1 MVRRHGPD
9 AKMTWSFE
17 ESMALV
23 KTSTLAAGPK
33 EPARRKPTGAERTA
47 VTTVSSPQR
56 PPVTRHAKASERVA
70 AATEE
75 LASGLAEAAAAAEE
89 LRRAMEQIATGADE
103 AAGASQEQLGAI
115 KNIVAGLTT
124 ARDNAESCRLRTEV
138 VRSALAD
145 TAAQITTSVRAIERN
160 AKRQQS
166 SVLVIAELERRARE
180 VGEITL
186 TVGKISDQTNL
197 LALNAAIEAARAGD
211 HGRGFAVVAEE
222 VRALAEKSEA
232 SAQDVQRLSE
242 TIQSTVRDTAQSVR
256 AAAEDAIA
264 EGATGTAVVRTLD
277 AMRDEMRRLSEGS
290 VETVTAASQAV
301 GASTEVQK
309 GAESVASAAEQQSA
323 AATEAQTAIQ
333 QQTQSLHQGQ
343 TAAQALA
350 GLTEQFRDGAADGSI
365 AAQIGAMAE
374 QLSSTI
380 QQLSTAAAQILAAVS
395 QIGRGSQ
402 MQAAATQQTSAAL
415 TQIERSTGV
424 ARQNADQ
431 AITRVRDL
439 ARGIDEGRAS
449 VERLLAGVEQASQ
462 KTAANLEQVAGIET
476 MSRRIDKIVDG
487 IVLIAVQTTMLAVS
501 GAVEAARAG
510 DAGRGFAVV
519 SNDIRG
525 LAREATESADRI
537 KDMVRAIMDQIVSV
551 RRDLEQSM
559 TMIETEA
566 RNNESIAGA
575 FLAMDAE
582 VSALISANTAILHG
596 AEAMTND
603 ISASATGARQIAAAA
618 EEAGAAATQAATASA
633 QQAKG
638 AEDLAAAIEEIASLA
653 DELKQGN
660 G

>member
-1 MVRRHGPD
+1 
-9 AKMTWSFE
+9 
-17 ESMALV
+17 
-23 KTSTLAAGPK
+23 
-33 EPARRKPTGAERTA
+33 
-47 VTTVSSPQR
+47 
-56 PPVTRHAKASERVA
+56 
-70 AATEE
+70 
-75 LASGLAEAAAAAEE
+75 
-89 LRRAMEQIATGADE
+89 
-103 AAGASQEQLGAI
+103 
-115 KNIVAGLTT
+115 
-124 ARDNAESCRLRTEV
+124 
-138 VRSALAD
+138 
-145 TAAQITTSVRAIERN
+145 
-160 AKRQQS
+160 
-166 SVLVIAELERRARE
+166 
-180 VGEITL
+180 
-186 TVGKISDQTNL
+186 
-197 LALNAAIEAARAGD
+197 
-211 HGRGFAVVAEE
+211 
-222 VRALAEKSEA
+222 
-232 SAQDVQRLSE
+232 
-242 TIQSTVRDTAQSVR
+242 
-256 AAAEDAIA
+256 
-264 EGATGTAVVRTLD
+264 
-277 AMRDEMRRLSEGS
+277 
-290 VETVTAASQAV
+290 
-301 GASTEVQK
+301 
-309 GAESVASAAEQQSA
+309 
-323 AATEAQTAIQ
+323 
-333 QQTQSLHQGQ
+333 
-343 TAAQALA
+343 
-350 GLTEQFRDGAADGSI
+350 
-365 AAQIGAMAE
+365 MAE

-431 AITRVRDL
+431 AINRVRDL

-449 VERLLAGVEQASQ
+449 VERLVAGVEQASQ

-559 TMIETEA
+559 GMIETEA
-566 RNNESIAGA
+566 RNNESIVGA

-582 VSALISANTAILHG
+582 VSALIAANTAILQG
-596 AEAMTND
+596 AEAMAND

-653 DELKQGN
+653 DELKQGD

>member
-1 MVRRHGPD
+1 
-9 AKMTWSFE
+9 
-17 ESMALV
+17 
-23 KTSTLAAGPK
+23 
-33 EPARRKPTGAERTA
+33 
-47 VTTVSSPQR
+47 
-56 PPVTRHAKASERVA
+56 
-70 AATEE
+70 
-75 LASGLAEAAAAAEE
+75 
-89 LRRAMEQIATGADE
+89 
-103 AAGASQEQLGAI
+103 
-115 KNIVAGLTT
+115 
-124 ARDNAESCRLRTEV
+124 
-138 VRSALAD
+138 
-145 TAAQITTSVRAIERN
+145 
-160 AKRQQS
+160 
-166 SVLVIAELERRARE
+166 
-180 VGEITL
+180 
-186 TVGKISDQTNL
+186 
-197 LALNAAIEAARAGD
+197 
-211 HGRGFAVVAEE
+211 
-222 VRALAEKSEA
+222 
-232 SAQDVQRLSE
+232 
-242 TIQSTVRDTAQSVR
+242 
-256 AAAEDAIA
+256 
-264 EGATGTAVVRTLD
+264 
-277 AMRDEMRRLSEGS
+277 
-290 VETVTAASQAV
+290 
-301 GASTEVQK
+301 
-309 GAESVASAAEQQSA
+309 
-323 AATEAQTAIQ
+323 
-333 QQTQSLHQGQ
+333 
-343 TAAQALA
+343 
-350 GLTEQFRDGAADGSI
+350 
-365 AAQIGAMAE
+365 MAE

-380 QQLSTAAAQILAAVS
+380 QELSTAAAQILAAVS

-439 ARGIDEGRAS
+439 ARGIDDGRAS
-449 VERLLAGVEQASQ
+449 VERLVAGVEQASQ

-559 TMIETEA
+559 GMIETEA
-566 RNNESIAGA
+566 RNNESIVGA

-582 VSALISANTAILHG
+582 VSALIAANTAILQG
-596 AEAMTND
+596 AEAMAND

-653 DELKQGN
+653 DELKQGD

>member
-1 MVRRHGPD
+1 
-9 AKMTWSFE
+9 
-17 ESMALV
+17 
-23 KTSTLAAGPK
+23 
-33 EPARRKPTGAERTA
+33 
-47 VTTVSSPQR
+47 
-56 PPVTRHAKASERVA
+56 
-70 AATEE
+70 
-75 LASGLAEAAAAAEE
+75 
-89 LRRAMEQIATGADE
+89 
-103 AAGASQEQLGAI
+103 
-115 KNIVAGLTT
+115 
-124 ARDNAESCRLRTEV
+124 
-138 VRSALAD
+138 
-145 TAAQITTSVRAIERN
+145 
-160 AKRQQS
+160 
-166 SVLVIAELERRARE
+166 
-180 VGEITL
+180 
-186 TVGKISDQTNL
+186 
-197 LALNAAIEAARAGD
+197 
-211 HGRGFAVVAEE
+211 
-222 VRALAEKSEA
+222 
-232 SAQDVQRLSE
+232 
-242 TIQSTVRDTAQSVR
+242 
-256 AAAEDAIA
+256 
-264 EGATGTAVVRTLD
+264 
-277 AMRDEMRRLSEGS
+277 
-290 VETVTAASQAV
+290 
-301 GASTEVQK
+301 
-309 GAESVASAAEQQSA
+309 
-323 AATEAQTAIQ
+323 
-333 QQTQSLHQGQ
+333 
-343 TAAQALA
+343 
-350 GLTEQFRDGAADGSI
+350 
-365 AAQIGAMAE
+365 
-374 QLSSTI
+374 
-380 QQLSTAAAQILAAVS
+380 
-395 QIGRGSQ
+395 

-431 AITRVRDL
+431 AINRVRDL

-449 VERLLAGVEQASQ
+449 VERLVAGVEQASR

-559 TMIETEA
+559 GMIETEA

-582 VSALISANTAILHG
+582 VSALISANTAILQG

-618 EEAGAAATQAATASA
+618 EQAGAAATQAATASA